1 MNYPVWLIPSIGGS
15 LLIAVISVV
24 HVYVSH
30 FAIGGGLFLVL
41 TEMKAYRE
49 NSQDILD
56 YAKRHAKFFLLLT
69 MVFGSI
75 TGVGIWF
82 IISLVHPSA
91 TSKLI
96 HVFVFGFATEW
107 VFFVGEIVALFV
119 YFYTFGKMDRRR
131 HLLIGWLYFVFAW
144 LSLFVINGI
153 VTFMLTPGEW
163 LETGNFW
170 KGFFNPTFFPSL
182 FFRTFLALMLAGLF
196 GFLTSTTLKDKALRE
211 TMTRYCAK
219 WLMIPLLFLPI
230 CSYWYLHSV
239 TDPAKTMILGRS
251 PEIIPFLKTFIWITP
266 LLFMG
271 GLFMCLRITPLLK
284 KPFAFVLLVM
294 GLLYMGSFEWMRE
307 ASRRPYVINDYMYS
321 SSILKSD
328 LE

>member
-15 LLIAVISVV
+15 LLIAIISVV
-24 HVYVSH
+24 HVYVAH

-49 NSQDILD
+49 DSRDILD

-96 HVFVFGFATEW
+96 HAFVFGFATEW

-131 HLLIGWLYFVFAW
+131 HLLIGW
-144 LSLFVINGI
+144 
-153 VTFMLTPGEW
+153 
-163 LETGNFW
+163 
-170 KGFFNPTFFPSL
+170 
-182 FFRTFLALMLAGLF
+182 
-196 GFLTSTTLKDKALRE
+196 
-211 TMTRYCAK
+211 
-219 WLMIPLLFLPI
+219 
-230 CSYWYLHSV
+230 
-239 TDPAKTMILGRS
+239 
-251 PEIIPFLKTFIWITP
+251 
-266 LLFMG
+266 
-271 GLFMCLRITPLLK
+271 
-284 KPFAFVLLVM
+284 
-294 GLLYMGSFEWMRE
+294 
-307 ASRRPYVINDYMYS
+307 
-321 SSILKSD
+321 
-328 LE
+328 